1 MDAIEPD
8 QDPAFD
14 QDPALDQESGHEAE
28 PDEALLRL
36 SGIAKRYGGVHALR
50 RVDFDV
56 RGGEVHALVGEN
68 GAGKST
74 LIKIISGAERADAGS
89 VVVDGLPLAGG
100 STQAAIR
107 AGVATVYQE
116 PHLFGELTVA
126 ENVFLGR
133 EIRRGDA
140 SPRGADHWGRRRGRI
155 GRVDW
160 PTQRHRV
167 TELLRQLGVD
177 PAIAGVRV
185 ADLPVAEQQLVS
197 IAKAFAHDARILILD
212 EPSAIVTGRE
222 IDVLFDVVRN
232 LRDAGMGIIYIS
244 HRLDELSRISD
255 RVTVLRDGRVVAS
268 RSTEDLA
275 VRVVAELMVGH
286 ELATVPDV
294 EDEETAQEDAGQDGG
309 TEDGE
314 QSAASAPV
322 LRVRALGRAGRFEG
336 VDLSVA
342 AGEIVA
348 LYGLVGSGTGDI
360 ARSLFG
366 VDPADEGEV
375 AVAGRVVRLKSP
387 RAAARAGIAMLPG
400 NRSVQ
405 GMFASKSIA
414 FNLSSAH
421 LRHLSR
427 LPGWLDRGRE
437 NRVARELI
445 DRLRIRARGPQTP
458 VAALSGGNQQKTLIA
473 RQLVRSP
480 QVLLLEEPTQGVDV
494 GAKEEIY
501 AIVAELAA
509 AGMATVVVS
518 SDLLEVLR
526 LAARI
531 LVVRQGRIVAEFAR
545 GARQADVLAAAV
557 GAFTESHAQRG
568 HLPSVDA

>member
-1 MDAIEPD
+1 VTTTTEPD
-8 QDPAFD
+8 RSTVD
-14 QDPALDQESGHEAE
+14 
-28 PDEALLRL
+28 DEALLQL
-36 SGIAKRYGGVHALR
+36 SGVVKRYGGVHALR
-50 RVDFDV
+50 GVDFDV

-74 LIKIISGAERADAGS
+74 LIKIVSGAERADAGT
-89 VVVDGLPLAGG
+89 VVVDGVPLTGG
-100 STQAAIR
+100 STQAAIG

-126 ENVFLGR
+126 ENAFLGR
-133 EIRRGDA
+133 EIRRGGPGSD
-140 SPRGADHWGRRRGRI
+140 GEHWPHRRRRI

-160 PTQRHRV
+160 RAQRYRV
-167 TELLRQLGVD
+167 SELLRQLGVD

-185 ADLPVAEQQLVS
+185 ADLPIAEQQLVS

-212 EPSAIVTGRE
+212 EPSAILTGRE

-244 HRLDELSRISD
+244 HRLDELSQISD

-268 RSTEDLA
+268 RPTAELT
-275 VRVVAELMVGH
+275 VRTVAELMVGH
-286 ELATVPDV
+286 ELAAPGPPEPTD
-294 EDEETAQEDAGQDGG
+294 DTGQTAP
-309 TEDGE
+309 
-314 QSAASAPV
+314 ASEPV
-322 LRVRALGRAGRFEG
+322 LRVRGLGRAGRFEE

-342 AGEIVA
+342 AGEVVA

-366 VDPADEGEV
+366 VDRADEGEV
-375 AVAGRVVRLKSP
+375 AIAGRAVRLRSS

-405 GMFASKSIA
+405 GMFAAKSIA

-427 LPGWLDRGRE
+427 LPGWLDRARE
-437 NRVARELI
+437 NRVARELV
-445 DRLRIRARGPQTP
+445 DRLRIRAGGPQTP
-458 VAALSGGNQQKTLIA
+458 VGSLSGGNQQKTLIA
-473 RQLVRSP
+473 RQLVRP
-480 QVLLLEEPTQGVDV
+480 PDVLLLEEPTQGVDV

-509 AGMATVVVS
+509 EGTATVVVS
-518 SDLLEVLR
+518 SDISEVLR

-545 GARQADVLAAAV
+545 GARQADVLAAAS
-557 GAFTESHAQRG
+557 GALADGADMTADEGAS
-568 HLPSVDA
+568 P